1 MSLFN
6 FDDDLNA
13 KLGRGLK
20 QKLILGKSKK
30 ELLFEHLN
38 KINDKGDYQ
47 PQFITKVQEKL
58 GNAATDEVAANYI
71 GSDFLKANMEFIS
84 RYIKPRDKPCFDV
97 GFLIMHDKQ
106 NPDKI
111 KLGLLVGTKW
121 FVSFEPSGL
130 VTCEKGWDEADIYY
144 ESILTLRDNG
154 DILSFLKRLT
164 GYVSVCNGSMDYDQK
179 EFNEAHF
186 VMYFLEY
193 SLLWEK
199 TPHLITNYLNEFS
212 VNHKLP
218 NTIELSE
225 GFGKKVFNLTQLCS
239 EFGVEKQELP
249 SEDPQLID
257 GGKIIL
263 TADDSQKLDALFCRI
278 IELYPDITTNFRDVA
293 RMTELVQYMAVTE
306 HGRSDITPR
315 RGLFGFP
322 FKTVNW
328 PEANS
333 GLMAISEEYKPFQKP
348 LNKQNTQLTSLNEEP
363 ADKSTYTSKYQ
374 QKSSFFGPWGKG
386 ISPIQELLN
395 NAEKKE
401 EGEYLQLKFFK
412 LSDLESLQQELA
424 SIGRLAADA
433 QAVMHLSEN
442 GKDVFIMKLSK
453 TDYDAIMGKDSKQ
466 CSIQ

>member
-13 KLGRGLK
+13 KLSKGLK
-20 QKLILGKSKK
+20 QKLGKSRKA
-30 ELLFEHLN
+30 LFFKNIN
-38 KINDKGDYQ
+38 KINDKSEYQ
-47 PQFITKVQEKL
+47 SQFITKVQEKL

-71 GSDFLKANMEFIS
+71 GSDFLKANMQFVS

-130 VTCEKGWDEADIYY
+130 VACEQEWDEADIYY
-144 ESILTLRDNG
+144 ESIITLRDNG

-164 GYVSVCNGSMDYDQK
+164 GYVSACNGSMDYDKK

-193 SLLWEK
+193 SFWWEK
-199 TPHLITNYLNEFS
+199 TPDLIKNYLNEFS
-212 VNHKLP
+212 VNQKLP
-218 NTIELSE
+218 NIIELSE
-225 GFGKKVFNLTQLCS
+225 NFGKKVINLTQLCS
-239 EFGVEKQELP
+239 EYGVEKQELP
-249 SEDPQLID
+249 SENPKLID
-257 GGKIIL
+257 EGKIVL
-263 TADDSQKLDALFCRI
+263 KADDSQKLDALFCRI
-278 IELYPDITTNFRDVA
+278 IELYPGITTNFRGVA
-293 RMTELVQYMAVTE
+293 RMTELVQYMTITE
-306 HGRSDITPR
+306 HGRSDITTP

-322 FKTVNW
+322 SKTVNW
-328 PEANS
+328 PEAIS
-333 GLMAISEEYKPFQKP
+333 GLMVISEEYKPFQKP
-348 LNKQNTQLTSLNEEP
+348 LNKQNTELTSLNEEL
-363 ADKSTYTSKYQ
+363 ANKSTYTSKYQ
-374 QKSSFFGPWGKG
+374 QKSSFFGPWGKDV
-386 ISPIQELLN
+386 SPIQGLLN

-401 EGEYLQLKFFK
+401 EGEYLQLKFSN
-412 LSDLESLQQELA
+412 LSDLEKLQQEL
-424 SIGRLAADA
+424 SNIGRLAADA
-433 QAVMHLSEN
+433 QSVMHLSEN

-453 TDYDAIMGKDSKQ
+453 TDYDAIMGKDNKQ